1 MSNAMLGGG
10 AGAAEGLETLFNRL
24 LREDVAGESKR
35 HNMAGEDLGNKQLE
49 ETSALR
55 RATQDYTEQ
64 ERGRA
69 NEAKMRD
76 DVLARVKV
84 RPTGEGN
91 VTQQEYDQET
101 KYGAPTGLYN
111 KHEVTQFPND
121 FMGPVDPEKGPQ
133 RGESTSVIDF
143 LGTGDQQAAKER
155 ADMQAELAAIRN
167 NQAQEREDRLRSW
180 GPPVVPVNDPS
191 IPGNTKY
198 ATRGEAPGMTAPLPS
213 GEKQKLD
220 AYKTTLQMIKDIE
233 QGGYNDKDYNDA
245 LGLFDANVGAT
256 ARQYLP
262 KEIAGNMAGGAKGE
276 QLRNRISRLKAQAS
290 FQEGGKQFT
299 GTEADLLNTF
309 LSQIEQQPATALGR
323 LSEFKRAA
331 AISLRQ
337 MGVSQEEIDG
347 LTGGTPVSPAGS
359 GGGGNAN
366 PSAGAAS
373 ATAAPG
379 KPRVRKVR

>member
-1 MSNAMLGGG
+1 MANAMLGGG

-35 HNMAGEDLGNKQLE
+35 HNMAGEDLGNRQLE
-49 ETSALR
+49 ETAGLR

-143 LGTGDQQAAKER
+143 LGTGDQQASKER

-167 NQAQEREDRLRSW
+167 QQAADREERLRNW
-180 GPPVVPVNDPS
+180 GPPVVQVNDPAR
-191 IPGNTKY
+191 PGNTTY

-233 QGGYNDKDYNDA
+233 QGGYSDKDYNDA

-262 KEIAGNMAGGAKGE
+262 KEIASNMAGGAKGE
-276 QLRNRISRLKAQAS
+276 QLRNRLSRLKAQAS